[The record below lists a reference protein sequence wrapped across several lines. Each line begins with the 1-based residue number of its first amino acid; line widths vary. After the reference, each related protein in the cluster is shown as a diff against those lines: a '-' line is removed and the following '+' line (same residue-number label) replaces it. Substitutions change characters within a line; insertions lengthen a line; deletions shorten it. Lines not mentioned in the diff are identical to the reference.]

1 MTETRYEKVEFDKF
15 SEQVFT
21 HQSKLVDVY
30 NRIDE
35 IGYQAGGHVT
45 IPANGAYVSSD
56 CNETGYFKLCE
67 KLGAP
72 AGWML
77 SKRCPGDLEETIVNR
92 LKKDVD
98 GEYLFR
104 LRQEIEGNVL
114 RSVLSERYLIYN
126 HWDLWCDAQ
135 QIFEREGME
144 QLHPVIWKPKIDDNL
159 DMWILFNSVNA
170 DPNTNN
176 PQSYDG
182 GGYGGLKPA
191 IHIRNSEDGTGS
203 VRIAGGMYRSYC
215 TNGVIFGW
223 KEEQRMRQ
231 VHMGQRWA
239 MKGYVW
245 HALTLAMSKA
255 NKGIDLYIAAT
266 EMELGQEIDS
276 IVKRWTSKYA
286 LSVETSKLWS
296 KAVEEAQPR
305 TVADFVMATSDFA
318 GYQSRDITTIMEEM
332 AGAMLEV
339 RSL

>member
-1 MTETRYEKVEFDKF
+1 MSEKRYEKVEFDSF
-15 SEQVFT
+15 GEQVFA

-30 NRIDE
+30 DRLDGIA
-35 IGYQAGGHVT
+35 YQAGGHVT
-45 IPANGAYVSSD
+45 IPAHGANISSD

-72 AGWML
+72 AGWMRT
-77 SKRCPGDLEETIVNR
+77 KKCPGDLEETIVNR
-92 LKKDVD
+92 LKNEVQ

-104 LRQEIEGNVL
+104 LRYEPDGQVL
-114 RSVLSERYLIYN
+114 RSVLTERYLTYN
-126 HWDLWCDAQ
+126 HWDLWRDAQ

-332 AGAMLEV
+332 AGAMLEA